1 MSDVGASDAV
11 RKSVTPAR
19 PEKHY
24 ENLVTDPDD
33 TSLASIMRNTGGEA
47 IPESYYSNIPDYQ
60 PGHHDT
66 LTRDLNLKPLYFEV
80 PQLRPQQELVG
91 RNWVYS
97 KILENNNHTLIAGG
111 PGSGKT
117 SLILSLV
124 EKSCFGSSKSTPDSL
139 QSGLAQGLAD
149 QVVAY
154 HFCQADN
161 ADTCRVPEFVHSL
174 AAQLSQCPRLAAYR
188 RLLHQQPETQQYLRC
203 ALLSHFMFHHISMS
217 QFVHVSRVS

>member
-1 MSDVGASDAV
+1 MSDVGVSDAM

-19 PEKHY
+19 SEKHY

-33 TSLASIMRNTGGEA
+33 TSLASIMRNTGGE
-47 IPESYYSNIPDYQ
+47 SYYTNIPDYQ
-60 PGHHDT
+60 PNHHET
-66 LTRDLNLKPLYFEV
+66 TTRDLNLKPLYFEV
-80 PQLRPQQELVG
+80 PQLRPQHELVA

-97 KILENNNHTLIAGG
+97 KILENRDHTLIEGG

-124 EKSCFGSSKSTPDSL
+124 EKSCFGSSTCAQDSR
-139 QSGLAQGLAD
+139 QSDMAQELAD

-188 RLLHQQPETQQYLRC
+188 RLLQQQPETQQYLRC
-203 ALLSHFMFHHISMS
+203 AVL
-217 QFVHVSRVS
+217 

>member
-19 PEKHY
+19 S
-24 ENLVTDPDD
+24 ENLVTDPDE
-33 TSLASIMRNTGGEA
+33 TSLASMMRNTCGEG

-60 PGHHDT
+60 PEYHET
-66 LTRDLNLKPLYFEV
+66 MTRDLNLKPLYFEV
-80 PQLRPQQELVG
+80 PQLKPHQELVG

-97 KILENNNHTLIAGG
+97 KILENNDHTLITGG

-124 EKSCFGSSKSTPDSL
+124 EKSCFGSSAQDSL
-139 QSGLAQGLAD
+139 QSGLAQELAD
-149 QVVAY
+149 QVAAY

-188 RLLHQQPETQQYLRC
+188 RLLQQQPETQQYLRS
-203 ALLSHFMFHHISMS
+203 AESSHFTLNSISMC

>member
-1 MSDVGASDAV
+1 MSGVSVSDAG
-11 RKSVTPAR
+11 KSVTPGK

-33 TSLASIMRNTGGEA
+33 TDLKCLRLAPIMRNEGRQA
-47 IPESYYSNIPDYQ
+47 ILESYYTNIPDYY
-60 PGHHDT
+60 PDHHD
-66 LTRDLNLKPLYFEV
+66 TRDLNLKPLYFEV
-80 PQLRPQQELVG
+80 PQLRPQQEQVS

-97 KILENNNHTLIAGG
+97 KILENRDHTLIAGG

-124 EKSCFGSSKSTPDSL
+124 EKSCFGPSPCAQDPRQT
-139 QSGLAQGLAD
+139 GLAQELAD
-149 QVVAY
+149 QVVGY

-174 AAQLSQCPRLAAYR
+174 AAQLSQCPRLASYR
-188 RLLHQQPETQQYLRC
+188 RLLQQHPETQQYLRC
-203 ALLSHFMFHHISMS
+203 AVFIL
-217 QFVHVSRVS
+217 VSSF